1 MSKFI
6 SNNLAWNFIRW
17 TDVKRRVRRVQ
28 RRIYKAKK
36 LGQKSRVQWLQK
48 LLINSIDAKLL
59 AVQLVTTLNKGKIT
73 AGVDGIPLKNR
84 KLTDKQK
91 MALVKSIRLDGKASS
106 IRRVWIPK
114 PGKDEKRPLGIP
126 TIKDRAKQAL
136 AKFALEP
143 EWEAVFEPNS
153 YGFRPARCTQDAIES
168 IFAGLRQKTNK
179 WIFDADI
186 RKCFDRIDHKALLKK
201 LDTFPEME
209 KQVKAWLEADIME
222 GYANAPKDIKP
233 SVMGTPQGGVI
244 SPLLANIALHGLE
257 NHLKEYVTRLPT
269 PRKGANRGTIAKK
282 KALTIVRYADDF
294 VLIHEKLEIL
304 TQCIE
309 ETKKWLTHVGLEINE
324 EKSAIKDSRNGFKF
338 LGFQI
343 IQVRKEGNYK
353 VKITPSMEKQSAL
366 LKKVRK
372 VLQLNKASSSYN
384 LIRTLRPIIIG
395 WANYYRYCECN
406 DTFRKL
412 TNAIFK
418 KIRAWVFRRD
428 TRNGRKIVKEKYFP
442 SGKTY
447 SFKGK
452 NHKDNWILYGKQKS
466 QNGKISEIFLPHI
479 VWVPSEKFVK
489 VKGDKSPY
497 DGDYIYWGMRLD
509 KYDNLPTRTRNLLKR
524 QKMCCALCKQKFTTF
539 DQFEVDHIIPLRSGG
554 KDTYDNLQL
563 LHRHCHVKKTSSDSK
578 L

>member
-6 SNNLAWNFIRW
+6 SNNLAWNSIRW
-17 TDVKRRVRRVQ
+17 TEVKRRVRRVQ

-36 LGQKSRVQWLQK
+36 LGQTSRVHWLQK
-48 LLINSIDAKLL
+48 LLINSIDAKLF
-59 AVQLVTTLNKGKIT
+59 AVQLVTTLNKGKRT
-73 AGVDGIPLKNR
+73 AGVDGIPK
-84 KLTDKQK
+84 KGKALTDKQK
-91 MALVKSIRLDGKASS
+91 MALAKSLRLDGKANF

-114 PGKDEKRPLGIP
+114 PGKIEKRPLGIP

-153 YGFRPARCTQDAIES
+153 YGFRPARCTQDAIEA
-168 IFAGLRQKTNK
+168 IFASLRNKSNK

-186 RKCFDRIDHKALLKK
+186 RKCFDRINHNALLKK
-201 LDTFPEME
+201 LATFPEME
-209 KQVKAWLEADIME
+209 TQIKAWLEAQIME

-233 SVMGTPQGGVI
+233 TMIGTPQGGVI

-257 NHLKEYVTRLPT
+257 NHLKEFVTKFPT
-269 PRKGANRGTIAKK
+269 PRIGANRGNIAKK

-294 VLIHEKLEIL
+294 VIIHENLNTL
-304 TQCIE
+304 NHCIE
-309 ETKKWLTHVGLEINE
+309 ETKNWLTQVGLEINE
-324 EKSAIKDSRNGFKF
+324 EKSTVRDSRNGFKF
-338 LGFQI
+338 LGFQL
-343 IQVRKEGNYK
+343 IQVRKDGKYK
-353 VKITPSMEKQSAL
+353 IKITPTTEKQSAL

-372 VLQLNKASSSYN
+372 VIQMNKASSSYK

-406 DTFRKL
+406 DVFKKL

-428 TRNGRKIVKEKYFP
+428 TKNGRKIVKEKYFP

-447 SFKGK
+447 SFKGIK
-452 NHKDNWILYGKQKS
+452 HQDNWILFGKQKS
-466 QNGKISEIFLPHI
+466 RNGKISEAFLPHM

-497 DGDYIYWGMRLD
+497 DGDYIYWGARLE
-509 KYDNLPTRTRNLLKR
+509 KYDNLPTRTKTLLKR
-524 QKMCCALCKQKFTTF
+524 QKMCCAICKRKFTTF
-539 DQFEVDHIIPLRSGG
+539 DQIEVDHIIPIRSGG

-563 LHRHCHVKKTSSDSK
+563 LHRQCHVKKTASESQ

>member
-6 SNNLAWNFIRW
+6 SNNLAWNSIRW
-17 TDVKRRVRRVQ
+17 ADVKRRVRRVQ

-36 LGQKSRVQWLQK
+36 LGQTSRVHWLQK
-48 LLINSIDAKLL
+48 LLINSIDAKLF
-59 AVQLVTTLNKGKIT
+59 AVQLVTTLNKGKRT
-73 AGVDGIPLKNR
+73 AGVDGIPK
-84 KLTDKQK
+84 KGKSLTDEQK
-91 MALVKSIRLDGKASS
+91 MALAKSLRLDGKANH

-114 PGKDEKRPLGIP
+114 PGKIEKRPLGIP

-136 AKFALEP
+136 AKLALEP

-153 YGFRPARCTQDAIES
+153 YGFRPARCTQDAIEA
-168 IFAGLRQKTNK
+168 IFASLRNKTNK

-186 RKCFDRIDHKALLKK
+186 RKCFDRINHNALLKK
-201 LDTFPEME
+201 LATFPEME
-209 KQVKAWLEADIME
+209 TQIKAWLEAQIME

-233 SVMGTPQGGVI
+233 STIGTPQGGVI

-257 NHLKEYVTRLPT
+257 NHLKEFVTKFPA

-294 VLIHEKLEIL
+294 VLIHENLETL
-304 TQCIE
+304 NHCIE
-309 ETKKWLTHVGLEINE
+309 ETKNWLTQVGLEINE
-324 EKSAIKDSRNGFKF
+324 EKSAVRDSRNGIKF
-338 LGFQI
+338 LGYQL
-343 IQVRKEGNYK
+343 IQVRKDGKYK
-353 VKITPSMEKQSAL
+353 VKITPTSEKQSDL

-372 VLQLNKASSSYN
+372 VIQLNKASSSYK

-406 DTFRKL
+406 DVLKKL

-428 TRNGRKIVKEKYFP
+428 TKNGRKIVKEKYFP

-447 SFKGK
+447 SFKGIK
-452 NHKDNWILYGKQKS
+452 HQDNWILFGKQKS
-466 QNGKISEIFLPHI
+466 RNGKISEAFLPHM

-497 DGDYIYWGMRLD
+497 DGDYIYWGARL
-509 KYDNLPTRTRNLLKR
+509 
-524 QKMCCALCKQKFTTF
+524 
-539 DQFEVDHIIPLRSGG
+539 E
-554 KDTYDNLQL
+554 
-563 LHRHCHVKKTSSDSK
+563 KKK
-578 L
+578 KI

>member
-6 SNNLAWNFIRW
+6 LKNLAWNSIRW
-17 TDVKRRVRRVQ
+17 ADVKRRVRRVQ

-59 AVQLVTTLNKGKIT
+59 AVQLVTTLNKGKRT
-73 AGVDGIPLKNR
+73 AGVDGIPKKGR
-84 KLTDKQK
+84 QLTDKQK
-91 MALVKSIRLDGKASS
+91 MALVKSLRLDGKASF

-114 PGKDEKRPLGIP
+114 PGKTEKRPLGIP

-143 EWEAVFEPNS
+143 EWEALFEPNS
-153 YGFRPARCTQDAIES
+153 YGFRPARCTQDAIEG
-168 IFAGLRQKTNK
+168 IFASLRNKTNK

-186 RKCFDRIDHKALLKK
+186 RKCFDRINHNALLEK
-201 LDTFPEME
+201 LDTFPEM
-209 KQVKAWLEADIME
+209 KTQVKAWLEAKIME

-233 SVMGTPQGGVI
+233 SVMGRPQGGVI

-257 NHLKEYVTRLPT
+257 NHLKEFVTKLPS
-269 PRKGANRGTIAKK
+269 PRKGANRGNIAKK

-294 VLIHEKLEIL
+294 VIIHENLEIL
-304 TQCIE
+304 KQCIE
-309 ETKKWLTHVGLEINE
+309 ETKKWLTQIGLDIND
-324 EKSAIKDSRNGFKF
+324 EKSTIQDGRNGFKF
-338 LGFQI
+338 RGFQI
-343 IQVRKEGNYK
+343 IQIRREDGYK
-353 VKITPSMEKQSAL
+353 VKITPSTEKQSAL
-366 LKKVRK
+366 LQKVRK
-372 VLQLNKASSSYN
+372 IIQLNKASSSYK
-384 LIRTLRPIIIG
+384 LISILRPIIIG

-442 SGKTY
+442 NGKTY
-447 SFKGK
+447 SFKGR
-452 NHKDNWILYGKQKS
+452 NHQDNWILYGKQKS
-466 QNGKISEIFLPHI
+466 RNGKISEVFLPHM

-497 DGDYIYWGMRLD
+497 DGDYIYWGTRLD
-509 KYDNLPTRTRNLLKR
+509 KYDNLPTRTKTLLKR
-524 QKMCCALCKQKFTTF
+524 QKMHCALCKQKFTTF
-539 DQFEVDHIIPLRSGG
+539 DLLEVDHIVPLRKGG
-554 KDTYDNLQL
+554 KDTD
-563 LHRHCHVKKTSSDSK
+563 RKSVV
-578 L
+578 